1 MSSSKP
7 SFIVYSFQGI
17 QDPLFR
23 GLILQYLKKI
33 NTPEVRYHFHVITY
47 EQEQYMTSP
56 AERTAFRNACAPYG
70 IYWYP
75 VRYHTAKRFTLFYRL
90 WDFVQSI
97 RQAVR
102 IKARYPVKAI
112 LGYLV
117 IAGAF
122 SFIISRLLGL
132 RLAIYCFEPH
142 SEYMVDFGDWTRK
155 ALSYRLLNGFE
166 RLEATYAEYLAVP
179 TSHTLKLVQ
188 SWKPRAREIFQVPI
202 SVDTDKFR
210 FSEQHR
216 QLIRQQFGME
226 ERPVVLY
233 LGKFGGLYYAA
244 DAVAQFSYQLYQHD
258 PTLFFFTITP
268 DDTDR
273 IASAYRQAGLP
284 ESAFLVHDKVP
295 YDEVER
301 YISVADIGLVAIPP
315 LPSQKYR
322 TPVKVGNYLSCGL
335 PYIITKGIADDD
347 VLATQE
353 QVGAV
358 FDSLSPRD
366 FGTGWPQVKSL
377 LAEDKT
383 SLRNRCRRIGIRE
396 RGLQRTEAV
405 LRQILKRM
413 S

>member
-1 MSSSKP
+1 MSQSKP

-47 EQEQYMTSP
+47 EQDQYMTSE
-56 AERTAFRNACAPYG
+56 AERAAFREACQPYG
-70 IYWYP
+70 ISWYP
-75 VRYHTAKRFTLFYRL
+75 VRYHTTSRFVLFYRL
-90 WDFVQSI
+90 WDFIQSI
-97 RQAVR
+97 RQAIR
-102 IKARYPVKAI
+102 IKARYRVKAI

-142 SEYMVDFGDWTRK
+142 SEYMVDFGAWTRK
-155 ALSYRLLNGFE
+155 AISYRLLNGFE

-179 TSHTLKLVQ
+179 TSHTLELVRN
-188 SWKPRAREIFQVPI
+188 WKPRAKEIFQVPI

-210 FSEQHR
+210 FSASYR
-216 QLIRQQFGME
+216 QEIRERFGMQ
-226 ERPVVLY
+226 ERQVVLY
-233 LGKFGGLYYAA
+233 LGKFDGLYYPVAE
-244 DAVAQFSYQLYQHD
+244 VAQFSYQLYRHD
-258 PTLFFFTITP
+258 PSMFFFTITP
-268 DDTDR
+268 DDT
-273 IASAYRQAGLP
+273 ASVATAYREAGLP
-284 ESAFLVHDKVP
+284 ESAFFVHDKVP
-295 YDEVER
+295 YDEVEQ
-301 YISVADIGLVAIPP
+301 YISAADIGLVAIPP

-322 TPVKVGNYLSCGL
+322 TPVKVGNYLACGL

-347 VLATQE
+347 VLARE
-353 QVGAV
+353 ENVGAV
-358 FDSLSPRD
+358 FESLAPED
-366 FGTGWPQVKSL
+366 FKTGWKQVAAL
-377 LAEDKT
+377 LSEDKEK
-383 SLRNRCRRIGIRE
+383 LRERCRRIGVRE

-405 LRQILKRM
+405 LRQILEKM